1 VTATLPTILLTRPE
15 AQSRDFET
23 RLRARIA
30 PDVPV
35 IISPVLDIV
44 PVPFDLPVAPRF
56 LVLTSVHAAEAAR
69 RAGLANLP
77 AFCVGDRTAE
87 AARSAGLIPQSAA
100 GDASALL
107 ALLAAAR
114 PEGPGLYLRG
124 RHTASDI
131 ASELVSAGL
140 DTQAVVAYDQIARP
154 LSAPARAALD
164 AGAPII
170 LPVFSPRSSR
180 LLAHEAAQAQAPLDL
195 IAISAAAAA
204 PWKDRPVSIA
214 IAAAPDSAAM
224 EEAVA
229 ERVFAR
235 SAC

>member
-15 AQSRDFET
+15 AQSRDFAA

-30 PDVPV
+30 PDVAV

-44 PVPFDLPVAPRF
+44 PLPFDLPVEPRF

-69 RAGLANLP
+69 RAGLADLP

-87 AARSAGLIPQSAA
+87 AARAAGLLPLSAA
-100 GDASALL
+100 GDAGALVS
-107 ALLAAAR
+107 LLKAAR
-114 PEGPGLYLRG
+114 PQGPGLYLRG
-124 RHTASDI
+124 RHAASDI
-131 ASELVSAGL
+131 ASELASAGL
-140 DTQAVVAYDQIARP
+140 DTHAVVAYDQIARP

-164 AGAPII
+164 AAAPVI

-180 LLAHEAAQAQAPLDL
+180 LLARDIAVARAPLDL

-204 PWKDRPVSIA
+204 PWKDRPVSVA
-214 IAAAPDSAAM
+214 IAAAPDGAAM
-224 EEAVA
+224 EDAVV
-229 ERVFAR
+229 ERVQIR

>member
-15 AQSRDFET
+15 AQSRDFAT

-30 PDVPV
+30 PDIPV
-35 IISPVLDIV
+35 IISPVLEIV
-44 PVPFDLPVAPRF
+44 PVPFDLPVKPRL

-87 AARSAGLIPQSAA
+87 AARSAGLVPHSAA
-100 GDASALL
+100 GDAGALIALL
-107 ALLAAAR
+107 KAAR
-114 PEGPGLYLRG
+114 PEGPALYIRG
-124 RHTASDI
+124 QHAATDM

-140 DTQAVVAYDQIARP
+140 DTYAVIAYDQIARP
-154 LSAPARAALD
+154 LSALARAALD
-164 AGAPII
+164 AAAPVI

-180 LLAHEAAQAQAPLDL
+180 LLAREAAQARAPLDL

-204 PWKDRPVSIA
+204 PWEDRSVFLA
-214 IAAAPDSAAM
+214 IAAALDGAAM
-224 EEAVA
+224 EEAVV
-229 ERVFAR
+229 ERVQVR

>member
-1 VTATLPTILLTRPE
+1 MTATLPTILLTRPE

-23 RLRARIA
+23 RLLARIA

-35 IISPVLDIV
+35 IVSPVLDIV
-44 PVPFDLPVAPRF
+44 PVPFDLPVEPRF

-87 AARSAGLIPQSAA
+87 AARSAGLLPRSAA
-100 GDASALL
+100 GDAGALVS
-107 ALLAAAR
+107 LLKAAR
-114 PEGPGLYLRG
+114 PDGPGLYLRG
-124 RHTASDI
+124 RHAASDI
-131 ASELVSAGL
+131 ASELVSAGI
-140 DTQAVVAYDQIARP
+140 DTHAVVAYDQIASP

-164 AGAPII
+164 AAVPVI

-180 LLAHEAAQAQAPLDL
+180 LLARDTEGARAPLDL

-204 PWKDRPVSIA
+204 PWEDRLVHIA
-214 IAAAPDSAAM
+214 IAAAPDGAAM
-224 EEAVA
+224 EEAVV
-229 ERVFAR
+229 ERVLAR